1 MKRLNQI
8 RICGFG
14 GQGVVLAGAIL
25 GHAAIKDGK
34 WVAGSSS
41 YGAQA
46 RGGSARADV
55 VIGEERIVYPHV
67 VEADIL
73 ITLSQTAYETYTKEL
88 AEGGLVIYDEQ
99 LVNPKGAG
107 VYREVGVPATEAALR
122 ELGGKQAANIVIL
135 GASAAVTAM
144 ASREALV
151 SSIVENVAERFKD
164 LNLRALDLGYR
175 LAEEVGKGAE

>member
-25 GHAAIKDGK
+25 GHAGIKDGK

-67 VEADIL
+67 IEADIL

-88 AEGGLVIYDEQ
+88 AEGGLVIFDEQ

-107 VYREVGVPATEAALR
+107 AYRQVGVPATEAALG
-122 ELGGKQAANIVIL
+122 ELGSKQAANIVIL
-135 GASAAVTAM
+135 GASAALTAM

-151 SSIVENVAERFKD
+151 SSIVENVPERFKD

-175 LAEEVGKGAE
+175 LAEEAGKGAA